1 MRNMQLIPRFAS
13 LMFALLCCCWSVA
26 TVRAQLQSSRVQSVA
41 DHTAN
46 MNGSYKLG
54 VEDSLTILVVDEAT
68 IPPGPY
74 AIDLNGQ
81 LKVPELGS
89 VHAAGM
95 TLDELSSVL
104 TLRAKA
110 LLQNPILH
118 ISVTEFR
125 SQRVSVLGE
134 VTVPGVQQI
143 RGRKTLFE
151 AISDA
156 GGLRS
161 DAGGRITLT
170 RRMEWGVIPL
180 PGTKLDMSKSFSIAD
195 ISVDDLMNGR
205 NPVRNIELMPDD
217 MLTVA
222 KAQMIY
228 VIGAVNRAGGFELSE
243 RDTMSVLQALALAQ
257 GMGRTAG
264 ARNAKILRATDGTSA
279 RKEVAFDLNKVMQGR
294 APDLTLHG
302 DDILFIPNSVAK
314 SVGQKTLDV
323 LVSTGSGVAMYH
335 VY

>member
-1 MRNMQLIPRFAS
+1 MRNTQHIPRCAS
-13 LMFALLCCCWSVA
+13 LVLGLLSCGWGVA
-26 TVRAQLQSSRVQSVA
+26 TAQMSTSLAQSVV
-41 DHTAN
+41 DQTTLST
-46 MNGSYKLG
+46 GSYKLG
-54 VEDSLTILVVDEAT
+54 VEDSLKILVADEPT

-89 VHAAGM
+89 VHAAGL
-95 TLDELSSVL
+95 TVDELSSAL

-110 LLQNPILH
+110 FLQNPMLS
-118 ISVTEFR
+118 ISVAEFR

-134 VTVPGVQQI
+134 VTIPGVQQI

-161 DAGGRITLT
+161 TAGGHITLT
-170 RRMEWGVIPL
+170 RRMEWGAIPL

-195 ISVDDLMNGR
+195 ISVDELMNGR

-222 KAQMIY
+222 KAQMVY

-257 GMGRTAG
+257 GMARTAG
-264 ARNAKILRATDGTSA
+264 SRNAKILRATDGSSA
-279 RKEVAFDLNKVMQGR
+279 RKEVAFDLNKVMRGQ
-294 APDLTLHG
+294 APDLSLRG

-314 SVGQKTLDV
+314 SAGLKTLDV
-323 LVSTGSGVAMYH
+323 LVATGSGVAMYH